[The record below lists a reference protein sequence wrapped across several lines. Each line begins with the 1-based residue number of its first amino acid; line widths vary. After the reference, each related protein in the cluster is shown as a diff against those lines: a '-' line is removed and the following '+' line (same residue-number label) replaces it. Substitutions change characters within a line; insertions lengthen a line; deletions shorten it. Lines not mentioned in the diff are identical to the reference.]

1 MFKQIACKMHSN
13 VNNVYFVNV
22 AQIKCV
28 EINAIEGKERC
39 FSVNL
44 QFGEGCNIS
53 CSGFIVGEYGAIDG
67 FLNGEDSRLFIDS
80 TKL

>member
-1 MFKQIACKMHSN
+1 MFKQITYKMHSN
-13 VNNVYFVNV
+13 VNNVCLVNV

-28 EINAIEGKERC
+28 VINVIEGKENC

-44 QFGEGCNIS
+44 QFGGGCNIS
-53 CSGFIVGEYGAIDG
+53 CNGFIVGGCGTINA
-67 FLNGEDSRLFIDS
+67 FFNGEDTTLFIDS

>member
-1 MFKQIACKMHSN
+1 MFKQITCKMHSN
-13 VNNVYFVNV
+13 VSNVIFVNI

-28 EINAIEGKERC
+28 VINAIEGKENC

-53 CSGFIVGEYGAIDG
+53 CSGFIARGYEAIDR
-67 FLNGEDSRLFIDS
+67 FINGDDTTLFIDS